1 MVNVKTVGYSA
12 IYLHMFL
19 TYHHLSPPCHHHFM
33 TFGWVYKWSVC
44 TSKKYMW
51 RENDDKPCIKHE
63 KTWWIGVLYFQTTPF
78 EFSVE
83 IFSHDLPWP
92 SWPAAASR
100 RHAVPR
106 TSAGRSP
113 ASTHLRTWRCTAT
126 WLSYFEDNYIVL
138 ILVFSIPNKDYHTHT
153 DTYIYICMCT
163 VFTHTHT
170 HTYIH
175 IYIYIHIARGLA
187 FGRNARNS
195 MRDCNFLS
203 CFHACFLKTTS
214 RACKIL
220 FFYPRLIAFLRLP
233 KTVPKLP
240 FEAYLKDILC
250 NLQCFE
256 QLTETSTNCKT
267 LQEPQTNLTLN
278 QP

>member
-1 MVNVKTVGYSA
+1 MLKPSGIRLFICTCSWPII
-12 IYLHMFL
+12 IYHPHVI
-19 TYHHLSPPCHHHFM
+19 TISWHLGGCKN
-33 TFGWVYKWSVC
+33 GVC

-126 WLSYFEDNYIVL
+126 WLSYFEDNFIVL
-138 ILVFSIPNKDYHTHT
+138 ILVFSIPNKDYHTHRY
-153 DTYIYICMCT
+153 TYIYICMCT

-170 HTYIH
+170 HTYISLGGWRLPEMH
-175 IYIYIHIARGLA
+175 GIPCGTAI
-187 FGRNARNS
+187 FWVVS
-195 MRDCNFLS
+195 MRVFWRLRVEHAKY
-203 CFHACFLKTTS
+203 CFFTRVSLHFC
-214 RACKIL
+214 
-220 FFYPRLIAFLRLP
+220 
-233 KTVPKLP
+233 
-240 FEAYLKDILC
+240 AYLRRCQNYLLKRILKISSVIC
-250 NLQCFE
+250 
-256 QLTETSTNCKT
+256 SVSSR
-267 LQEPQTNLTLN
+267 
-278 QP
+278 